1 MILTESLISARLKRK
16 PKKTGTLPFAFPKS
30 TGSTKWAAV
39 LVPLMLINRSWHL
52 LFIRRAEN
60 AQDDHSG
67 QVAFPGGR
75 HEPNDPN
82 LESTALRE
90 AKEELGLPSDE
101 VRLLGKLR
109 DHYSVTNYRITP
121 VVGRIPWPYP
131 LQIDP
136 LEVSRWFTIPV
147 DWLANPAN
155 RELRA
160 WKPSADNPAFP
171 VIYFRDYDGETLWG
185 ATARIT
191 VELIETLSEVSPE
204 K

>member
-1 MILTESLISARLKRK
+1 MILTESLISDRLKRK
-16 PKKTGTLPFAFPKS
+16 LQKTNSHSFAFPKP
-30 TGSTKWAAV
+30 TGSTKPAAV

-60 AQDDHSG
+60 AQDAHSG

-75 HEPNDPN
+75 HEPDDPN

-90 AKEELGLPSDE
+90 AREELGLPPDE
-101 VRLLGKLR
+101 VRLLGTLR

-121 VVGRIPWPYP
+121 VVGRIPWPCP
-131 LQIDP
+131 MKIDP

-147 DWLANPAN
+147 DWLANPTN

-160 WKPSADNPAFP
+160 RKLSPDYPSFP

-191 VELIETLSEVSPE
+191 VELIESLSDVSPVE
-204 K
+204 

>member
-16 PKKTGTLPFAFPKS
+16 PKKTKTLSIAFQKP
-30 TGSTKWAAV
+30 TGSTMRAAV
-39 LVPLMLINRSWHL
+39 LVPLIVINRSWHL

-60 AQDDHSG
+60 AHDAHSG

-75 HEPNDPN
+75 YELDDPN

-90 AKEELGLPSDE
+90 AREELGLPSEE
-101 VRLLGKLR
+101 VRLLGTLR

-160 WKPSADNPAFP
+160 WRLSADNPALP

-191 VELIETLSEVSPE
+191 VELIESLSEVSPE
-204 K
+204 E

>member
-1 MILTESLISARLKRK
+1 MILTESLISDRLKRK
-16 PKKTGTLPFAFPKS
+16 QQTTETHPIAFPNPL
-30 TGSTKWAAV
+30 GSTKQAAV
-39 LVPLMLINRSWHL
+39 LVPLILTNRSWHL

-60 AQDDHSG
+60 ANDAHSG

-75 HEPNDPN
+75 YEPDDPD

-90 AKEELGLPSDE
+90 AREELGLPPDE
-101 VRLLGKLR
+101 VRLLGTLR

-121 VVGRIPWPYP
+121 VVGRIPWPCP
-131 LQIDP
+131 LRIDP

-147 DWLANPAN
+147 DWLANPSN

-160 WKPSADNPAFP
+160 RKLSAEYPAFP

-191 VELIETLSEVSPE
+191 VELIESLSDEPPAA
-204 K
+204 

>member
-1 MILTESLISARLKRK
+1 MILTESLICARLKRN
-16 PKKTGTLPFAFPKS
+16 PKKTGTPPFVFPKPAGP
-30 TGSTKWAAV
+30 TTWAAV
-39 LVPLMLINRSWHL
+39 LVPLMLVNRSWHL

-60 AQDDHSG
+60 VHDDHSG

-75 HEPNDPN
+75 HEPDDPN

-90 AKEELGLPSDE
+90 AKEELGLPPDE
-101 VRLLGKLR
+101 VRLLGRLR

-160 WKPSADNPAFP
+160 WKPSTDNAVFP

-191 VELIETLSEVSPE
+191 VELIESLSESL
-204 K
+204 